1 MMKLALLPILFLFIL
16 GGCATTYRHPTKDV
30 SAFEKDRQA
39 CEVIAKKTLAS
50 KGIPGT

>member
-1 MMKLALLPILFLFIL
+1 MMKPTLLLILFLFIV
-16 GGCATTYRHPTKDV
+16 GGCTTTYRHPTKDA
-30 SAFEKDRQA
+30 SAFEKDRAA